1 MDHPKPNVPREE
13 ERSQQVPGPMQETHT
28 EPIQP
33 EVKYIYTCLYPGCQ
47 QRFDTVESR
56 DKHKHDTFDFDTFL
70 ISDAQTELFRPDPIF
85 RADPVT
91 SPDFGDNFDFEAIL
105 SAPSP
110 ISPSQKGNV

>member
-1 MDHPKPNVPREE
+1 MDHPKQDVPREE
-13 ERSQQVPGPMQETHT
+13 ERNQQVPGPMQETHT

-70 ISDAQTELFRPDPIF
+70 NSDTPESFRPDPIF

-91 SPDFGDNFDFEAIL
+91 SPDFGDSFDFEAFL
-105 SAPSP
+105 NTPGPS
-110 ISPSQKGNV
+110 SPSQKGNV